1 MACAANLRP
10 QLLPLLAHTSNA
22 PQYDVMETV
31 LFKEVGPGGFDS
43 VDFELVQQLGSIRL
57 QPVRWQWE
65 GGQH

>member
-1 MACAANLRP
+1 MRC
-10 QLLPLLAHTSNA
+10 QLLSFFAQISIA
-22 PQYDVMETV
+22 SQYDVMETV

-65 GGQH
+65 GGQHKVLG